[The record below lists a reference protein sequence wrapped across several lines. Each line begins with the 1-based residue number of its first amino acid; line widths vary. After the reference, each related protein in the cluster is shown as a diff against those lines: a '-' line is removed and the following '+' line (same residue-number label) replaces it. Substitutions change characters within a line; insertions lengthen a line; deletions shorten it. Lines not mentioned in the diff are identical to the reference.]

1 MNYTGYELIWLF
13 FAYSFLGWILETIGA
28 AARQRRFVNR
38 GLVNAPLCVIYGVAA
53 VMITMFG
60 SGLAFCWFCHSGH
73 CSGMDRRSCTG
84 APV

>member
-60 SGLAFCWFCHSGH
+60 SGLSVFWLFVGSAILA
-73 CSGMDRRSCTG
+73 T
-84 APV
+84 VVE